1 MPRANRPTPTG
12 QMSLFQ
18 VHQDAKRQ
26 NNRWIVSGTATVG
39 QLLAAT
45 EREPEEH
52 YGIQTAVQRP
62 LHPGHCLDLARYFKA
77 TSNWIIEVIAHLLP
91 AEIAPLSHPP
101 GDQSMTT
108 VDNYQVHCRRRAGR
122 PEKAPCRR

>member
-52 YGIQTAVQRP
+52 YGIQMRLGTLPSGGADRGNRP
-62 LHPGHCLDLARYFKA
+62 LKRRSNGHYTLATA
-77 TSNWIIEVIAHLLP
+77 STWPVTSKQRVT
-91 AEIAPLSHPP
+91 
-101 GDQSMTT
+101 G
-108 VDNYQVHCRRRAGR
+108 
-122 PEKAPCRR
+122 